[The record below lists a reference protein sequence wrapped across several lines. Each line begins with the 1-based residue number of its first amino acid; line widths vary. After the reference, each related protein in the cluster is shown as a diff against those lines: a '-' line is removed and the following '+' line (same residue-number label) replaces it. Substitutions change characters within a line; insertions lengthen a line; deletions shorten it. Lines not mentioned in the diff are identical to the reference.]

1 VHGGWNYKHDLDDA
15 GFTRNA
21 DLEQYP
27 SPSVPIVGAQ
37 SAMIASWSAAAILS
51 VNPGT
56 TNM

>member
-1 VHGGWNYKHDLDDA
+1 MHGGWNYKHDLDDA

-37 SAMIASWSAAAILS
+37 SAMIASAAAILS